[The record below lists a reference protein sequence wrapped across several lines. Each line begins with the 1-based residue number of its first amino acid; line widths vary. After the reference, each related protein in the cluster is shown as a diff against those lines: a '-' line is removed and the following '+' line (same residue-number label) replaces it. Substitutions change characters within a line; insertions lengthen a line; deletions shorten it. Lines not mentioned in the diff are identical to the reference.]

1 MESHEL
7 YPEDAARMQE
17 LSRTGT
23 EEQDKVSGP
32 PAGLNALIERFDPE
46 VIDVPSGSARIRLT
60 VDGEG
65 EWEAMIDDGTIKVQL
80 PSGRQPDAL
89 LSADRATWEQI

>member
-1 MESHEL
+1 MAGV
-7 YPEDAARMQE
+7 D
-17 LSRTGT
+17 T

-32 PAGLNALIERFDPE
+32 PAGLIALIERFDPE
-46 VIDVPSGSARIRLT
+46 MIDVPSGSARIRLS

-65 EWEAMIDDGTIKVQL
+65 EWDAIIDDGTIKLQL

-89 LSADRATWEQI
+89 FSADRATWEEIARDVRG